1 MSRSQL
7 VLRALLC
14 VASLT
19 FLGLTLAASPHPIVV
34 AAVGIVALTA
44 YAAVEPDS
52 VLVTVLLGAQALHW
66 AAAVPVPSTTGQWVA
81 LLGAAWSGLV
91 LHLTAS
97 LAASLPGP
105 AAVPAVSL
113 RRWARRGALVA
124 AATLP
129 VWAVAMLAGE
139 EGAQGQVSLTYG
151 AIAAVALLAFG
162 TWLLGREDHP
172 DRPDRPDR
180 QR

>member
-7 VLRALLC
+7 VLRGLLG
-14 VASLT
+14 VASVT
-19 FLGLTLAASPHPIVV
+19 FLVLTLASSPHPIVV
-34 AAVGIVALTA
+34 MAVVIVALTV

-66 AAAVPVPSTTGQWVA
+66 AAAVPVPTTTGQWVA
-81 LLGAAWSGLV
+81 LLAAAWSGLV
-91 LHLTAS
+91 LHLSAS

-124 AATLP
+124 AATVP
-129 VWAVAMLAGE
+129 VWAVALLAGQ
-139 EGAQGQVSLTYG
+139 EGAEGEVSLTYA
-151 AIAAVALLAFG
+151 AIAAVALLAFA
-162 TWLLGREDHP
+162 TWLLSRED
-172 DRPDRPDR
+172 RPASRH
-180 QR
+180 

>member
-7 VLRALLC
+7 VLRGLLC
-14 VASLT
+14 VASAT
-19 FLGLTLAASPHPIVV
+19 FLVLTLVSSPHPVVVV
-34 AAVGIVALTA
+34 AIGLVALTA

-52 VLVTVLLGAQALHW
+52 VLVTLLVGGHALHW
-66 AAAVPVPSTTGQWVA
+66 AMAVPVPSTTGEWVA

-105 AAVPAVSL
+105 APVPVVTL

-124 AATLP
+124 AGAVP
-129 VWAVAMLAGE
+129 VWAVAFLAGQE
-139 EGAQGQVSLTYG
+139 DASGEVSLTYA
-151 AIAAVALLAFG
+151 AIAALALLAFA
-162 TWLLGREDHP
+162 TWLLGRED
-172 DRPDRPDR
+172 RPRRP
-180 QR
+180 

>member
-7 VLRALLC
+7 VLRGLLT

-19 FLGLTLAASPHPIVV
+19 FLALTLASSPHPIVV
-34 AAVGIVALTA
+34 LAIGIVALTV

-52 VLVTVLLGAQALHW
+52 GLVTVLLGAQALHW
-66 AAAVPVPSTTGQWVA
+66 AAAVPVPATTGAWVA

-105 AAVPAVSL
+105 APVPVPSL
-113 RRWARRGALVA
+113 RRWARRGAVVA
-124 AATLP
+124 AATVP
-129 VWAVAMLAGE
+129 VWAVALLAGQE
-139 EGAQGQVSLTYG
+139 SARGQVSLTYA
-151 AIAAVALLAFG
+151 AIAAIALLAFA
-162 TWLLGREDHP
+162 TWLLSRED
-172 DRPDRPDR
+172 RPRP
-180 QR
+180 

>member
-7 VLRALLC
+7 VLRGLLT

-19 FLGLTLAASPHPIVV
+19 FLALTLAWSPHPIVV
-34 AAVGIVALTA
+34 LAIGIVALTV

-52 VLVTVLLGAQALHW
+52 GLVTVLLGAQALHW
-66 AAAVPVPSTTGQWVA
+66 AAAVPVPTTTGAWVA

-105 AAVPAVSL
+105 APVPVPSL
-113 RRWARRGALVA
+113 RRWARRGAVVA
-124 AATLP
+124 AATVP
-129 VWAVAMLAGE
+129 VWAVALLAGQE
-139 EGAQGQVSLTYG
+139 SARGQVSLTYA
-151 AIAAVALLAFG
+151 AIAAIALLAFA
-162 TWLLGREDHP
+162 TWLLSRED
-172 DRPDRPDR
+172 RPRP
-180 QR
+180 

>member
-7 VLRALLC
+7 VLRGLLT

-19 FLGLTLAASPHPIVV
+19 FLALTLAWSPHPIVV
-34 AAVGIVALTA
+34 LAIGIVALTV

-52 VLVTVLLGAQALHW
+52 GLVTVLLGAQALHW
-66 AAAVPVPSTTGQWVA
+66 AAAVPVPTTTGAWVA

-105 AAVPAVSL
+105 APVPVPSL
-113 RRWARRGALVA
+113 RRWARRGAVVA
-124 AATLP
+124 AATVP
-129 VWAVAMLAGE
+129 VWAVALLAGQE
-139 EGAQGQVSLTYG
+139 SARGQVSLTYA
-151 AIAAVALLAFG
+151 AIAAIALLAFG
-162 TWLLGREDHP
+162 TWLLSRED
-172 DRPDRPDR
+172 RPRP
-180 QR
+180 

>member
-7 VLRALLC
+7 VLRGLLT

-19 FLGLTLAASPHPIVV
+19 FLALTLAWSPHPIVV
-34 AAVGIVALTA
+34 LAIGIVALTV

-52 VLVTVLLGAQALHW
+52 GLVTVLLGAQALHW
-66 AAAVPVPSTTGQWVA
+66 AAAVPVPTTTGAWVA

-105 AAVPAVSL
+105 APVPVPSL
-113 RRWARRGALVA
+113 RRWARRGAVVA
-124 AATLP
+124 AATVP
-129 VWAVAMLAGE
+129 VWAVALLAGQE
-139 EGAQGQVSLTYG
+139 SARGQVSLTYA
-151 AIAAVALLAFG
+151 AIAAIALLAFAA
-162 TWLLGREDHP
+162 WLLSRED
-172 DRPDRPDR
+172 RPRP
-180 QR
+180 

>member
-7 VLRALLC
+7 VVRGLLS

-19 FLGLTLAASPHPIVV
+19 FLVLTLVWSPHPIVV
-34 AAVGIVALTA
+34 MAIVIVALTG

-66 AAAVPVPSTTGQWVA
+66 AAAVPVPTTTGAWVA
-81 LLGAAWSGLV
+81 LLGAAWAGLV

-105 AAVPAVSL
+105 APVPVVSL
-113 RRWARRGALVA
+113 RRWARRGAVVA
-124 AATLP
+124 AATVP
-129 VWAVAMLAGE
+129 VWAVALLAGQE
-139 EGAQGQVSLTYG
+139 DARGQVSLTYA
-151 AIAAVALLAFG
+151 AIAALALLAFA
-162 TWLLGREDHP
+162 TWLLSREDRDVPRH
-172 DRPDRPDR
+172 
-180 QR
+180 

>member
-7 VLRALLC
+7 VLRGLLT

-19 FLGLTLAASPHPIVV
+19 FLALTLAWSPHPIVV
-34 AAVGIVALTA
+34 LAIGIVALTV

-52 VLVTVLLGAQALHW
+52 GLVTVLLGAQALHW
-66 AAAVPVPSTTGQWVA
+66 AAAVPVPTTIGAWVA

-105 AAVPAVSL
+105 APVPVPSL
-113 RRWARRGALVA
+113 RRWARRGAVVA
-124 AATLP
+124 AATVP
-129 VWAVAMLAGE
+129 VWAVALLAGQE
-139 EGAQGQVSLTYG
+139 SARGQVSLTYA
-151 AIAAVALLAFG
+151 AIAAIALLAFA
-162 TWLLGREDHP
+162 TWLLSRED
-172 DRPDRPDR
+172 RPRP
-180 QR
+180 

>member
-7 VLRALLC
+7 VLRGLLT

-19 FLGLTLAASPHPIVV
+19 FLALTLAWSPHPIVV
-34 AAVGIVALTA
+34 LAIGIVALTV

-52 VLVTVLLGAQALHW
+52 GLVTVLLGAQALHW
-66 AAAVPVPSTTGQWVA
+66 AAAVPVPTTTGAWVA

-105 AAVPAVSL
+105 APVPVPSL
-113 RRWARRGALVA
+113 RRWARRGAVVA
-124 AATLP
+124 AATVP
-129 VWAVAMLAGE
+129 VWAVALLAGQE
-139 EGAQGQVSLTYG
+139 SARGQVSLTYA
-151 AIAAVALLAFG
+151 AIAAIALLAFA
-162 TWLLGREDHP
+162 TWLLSRD
-172 DRPDRPDR
+172 DRPRP
-180 QR
+180 